1 MKPFVISTMAV
12 TLLSGC
18 AVSVGPTGPAGPPGV
33 AGPPGPAGPANRA
46 PQRLAV
52 LRATTSM
59 AVPDDI
65 DVVLSQGTNVITLPA
80 ATAAGPGRTI
90 TVRAQGGA
98 TRIVVAA
105 GDRIDAADNIIL
117 DADEMATVISDGGN
131 RWTIISASDL

>member
-1 MKPFVISTMAV
+1 MKLFVISAMAMF
-12 TLLSGC
+12 LLSGC
-18 AVSVGPTGPAGPPGV
+18 VGAVGPAGPAGPPGV
-33 AGPPGPAGPANRA
+33 AGPPGPTGPANRA

-59 AVPDDI
+59 TVPGDI
-65 DVVLSQGTNVITLPA
+65 DVVISQGAITITLPRA
-80 ATAAGPGRTI
+80 AEAGPGRTI

-105 GDRIDAADNIIL
+105 GDRIDAADNFGL

-131 RWTIISASDL
+131 RWTIISSSDL